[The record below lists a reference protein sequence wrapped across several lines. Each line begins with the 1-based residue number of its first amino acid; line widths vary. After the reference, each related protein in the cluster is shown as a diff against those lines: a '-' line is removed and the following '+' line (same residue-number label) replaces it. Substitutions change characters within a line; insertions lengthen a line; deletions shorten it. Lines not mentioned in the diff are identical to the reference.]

1 MLGGTERSTA
11 SRLRL
16 HTNEFEISR
25 TLVHSRKRDAVGVG
39 EEGLKEIGDVAEGV
53 FVGGK
58 EVGSAVREGESA
70 GLAVSG
76 PEKKLAVSR
85 EVIELNPST
94 RQLRKKAGR
103 EDARSPPDS
112 GSQAGRDGLLGVAE
126 DAEVR
131 DNQLQIR
138 RAKGRNALVESRQP
152 RARSTGSAGSVA
164 RDRKSVV

>member
-58 EVGSAVREGESA
+58 EVGSAVR
-70 GLAVSG
+70 
-76 PEKKLAVSR
+76 
-85 EVIELNPST
+85 
-94 RQLRKKAGR
+94 
-103 EDARSPPDS
+103 
-112 GSQAGRDGLLGVAE
+112 
-126 DAEVR
+126 
-131 DNQLQIR
+131 
-138 RAKGRNALVESRQP
+138 
-152 RARSTGSAGSVA
+152 
-164 RDRKSVV
+164 DRKSVV